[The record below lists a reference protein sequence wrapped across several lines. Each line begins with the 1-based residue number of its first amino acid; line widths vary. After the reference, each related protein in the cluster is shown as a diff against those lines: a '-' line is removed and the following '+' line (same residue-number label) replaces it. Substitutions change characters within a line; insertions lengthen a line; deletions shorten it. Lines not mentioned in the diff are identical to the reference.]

1 MIILI
6 TNIEIDIFYSVKSE
20 KVNKI
25 LPLFYYK
32 NRVKYVFGP
41 LNIQNFI
48 FSPYTNFLR
57 TFVKTKIK

>member
-32 NRVKYVFGP
+32 NRVKCFCP

-57 TFVKTKIK
+57 TFVKI